1 MQTTIDGAG
10 RVVIPKSIRE
20 ELGLGQGGR
29 VAVNVRDGRIEIE
42 PVPVAMRLVDRGD
55 GPVLEA
61 EAEMPTLSAED
72 VRTTLE
78 RLRR

>member
-1 MQTTIDGAG
+1 MDGAG
-10 RVVIPKSIRE
+10 GVVIPKSIRE
-20 ELGLGQGGR
+20 ELGLGQGGS

-55 GPVLEA
+55 GPVFAA
-61 EAEMPTLSAED
+61 EAEMPALSAED
-72 VRTTLE
+72 VRSTLE

>member
-29 VAVNVRDGRIEIE
+29 VAVIVRDGRIEIE

-61 EAEMPTLSAED
+61 EAEMPALSAED
-72 VRTTLE
+72 VRSTLE